1 MTTTANGT
9 SWNGI
14 VLALRSLGWN
24 EIRDRSLK
32 ASAIVLII
40 VYAVILLSIVLLPN
54 AGWPVRTLLAG
65 LCVLAIVRPAGA
77 LLVTTA
83 LLGFGVILS
92 HLAGLPLLR
101 VTDVLVAVSLG
112 GCAVNAILPGSRF
125 RSAMTMW
132 LSAAVVLFALTAV
145 TSTLSWL
152 RVYQTQAGQSSAYL
166 HTLFQF
172 ASRDYF
178 VQPGEFWLVVSTVA
192 ILQGL
197 ALFVVTAAWC
207 QMDATFF
214 ARGLRMLTVGGAGLA
229 MMSVVRLGEV
239 LLRDPRSLAVMR
251 GTYDGLRISPQIP
264 DFIAAGSYFSLC
276 WLAALGLVIA
286 SVRRRLAWVIVS
298 LPLLAGLYLTGSR
311 SVIAAALG
319 GIVVFALITVFRS
332 RVTSR
337 RVVIA
342 GAIVA
347 VVVMIG
353 SFRWM
358 VGHDIAG
365 AQARASLSVRGELL
379 RVGFRVIETR
389 PLFGVGIDRF
399 FLVAGAVK
407 SPILES
413 SWSSRRNP
421 HNDLLRF
428 AGELGLVGLGLFLW
442 ILASAGVR
450 IWRALRTASDPLLA
464 GLAAGLVAFL
474 ITGMVSNPLMLREV
488 SYVFWIALGLAV
500 GRAAAL
506 RASSDNATP
515 APFATPSR
523 FTSIGRFLAF
533 ALGALLLVSIPLRV
547 RQELTTVDPTRVS
560 YGLSDWETEN
570 DGTRFRWSGAHVTLY
585 VSGRARRV
593 EIPLRGTLPSA
604 AIQDVNVRLNDR
616 RINDIVVG
624 PDWQRLGIVLL
635 GGDLTKPYRIELDVS
650 PTWVRADTVSA
661 SDDRTLVGVKVGEL
675 NVIY

>member
-1 MTTTANGT
+1 MDLG
-9 SWNGI
+9 S
-14 VLALRSLGWN
+14 VGWN
-24 EIRDRSLK
+24 QVRDLSLK
-32 ASAIVLII
+32 ACAIVLVV
-40 VYAVILLSIVLLPN
+40 VYVVILLSVALLPN
-54 AGWPVRTLLAG
+54 ANWPVRTLLAG
-65 LCVLAIVRPAGA
+65 FCLLAVVRPTEA

-83 LLGFGVILS
+83 LLGFGIILS

-101 VTDVLVAVSLG
+101 VTDVLVAASLG
-112 GCAVNAILPGSRF
+112 GCAVHGILPGSRF
-125 RSAMTMW
+125 RSAIRSC
-132 LSAAVVLFALTAV
+132 LSPAIALFAVAAVA
-145 TSTLSWL
+145 STVSWL
-152 RVYQTQAGQSSAYL
+152 RVYQTQWGQSSAYL
-166 HTLFQF
+166 RALFQF
-172 ASRDYF
+172 ASHDYF
-178 VQPGEFWLVVSTVA
+178 VQPGEFWLVVSTVT

-197 ALFVVTAAWC
+197 ALFVVSAAGC
-207 QMDATFF
+207 QIDRTFF
-214 ARGLRMLTVGGAGLA
+214 ARGLRMLTVGGVGLA
-229 MMSVVRLGEV
+229 MMSVVRLAEV
-239 LLRDPRSLAVMR
+239 LLRDPRLVGVMR
-251 GTYDGLRISPQIP
+251 ATYDGLRISPQIP

-276 WLAALGLVIA
+276 WLAALGLAIA
-286 SVRRRLAWVIVS
+286 SAKHRWAWMVAS

-319 GIVVFALITVFRS
+319 GVVAFALISFVRS
-332 RVTSR
+332 RVAAS

-353 SFRWM
+353 SFPWM

-379 RVGFRVIETR
+379 RVGLRVIETR

-399 FLVAGAVK
+399 FLVAGTVK
-407 SPILES
+407 SPVLDS
-413 SWSSRRNP
+413 YWSSRRNP

-450 IWRALRTASDPLLA
+450 IWQALRTAADPLLA

-500 GRAAAL
+500 GRSATLQSSTGTRADSIAAPI
-506 RASSDNATP
+506 ATP
-515 APFATPSR
+515 AR
-523 FTSIGRFLAF
+523 FTSIRRSLTLL
-533 ALGALLLVSIPLRV
+533 LGALLVVSIPFRV

-570 DGTRFRWSGAHVTLY
+570 DGTRFRWSGPHVTVY
-585 VSGRARRV
+585 VTGRARRV

-604 AIQDVNVRLNDR
+604 AIQHVKVRLNGR
-616 RINDIVVG
+616 VINDIAVG

-650 PTWVRADTVSA
+650 PTWVHADAISA
-661 SDDRTLVGVKVGEL
+661 GDDRTVVGVKVGEL
-675 NVIY
+675 NVIL

>member
-1 MTTTANGT
+1 
-9 SWNGI
+9 
-14 VLALRSLGWN
+14 VDLRSVGWN
-24 EIRDRSLK
+24 QVRDLSLK
-32 ASAIVLII
+32 ACAIVLVV
-40 VYAVILLSIVLLPN
+40 VYAVILLSIALLPN
-54 AGWPVRTLLAG
+54 ANWPVRTLLAG
-65 LCVLAIVRPAGA
+65 FCLLAVVRPTDA

-83 LLGFGVILS
+83 LLGFGIILS

-101 VTDVLVAVSLG
+101 VTDVLVAASLG
-112 GCAVNAILPGSRF
+112 GCAVHGILPGSRF
-125 RSAMTMW
+125 RSAISSR
-132 LSAAVVLFALTAV
+132 LSPAILLFAVAAVA
-145 TSTLSWL
+145 STVSWL
-152 RVYQTQAGQSSAYL
+152 RVYQTQWGQSSAYL
-166 HTLFQF
+166 RALFQF
-172 ASRDYF
+172 ASHDYF
-178 VQPGEFWLVVSTVA
+178 VQPGEFWLVVSTVT

-197 ALFVVTAAWC
+197 ALFVVSAAWC
-207 QMDATFF
+207 QIDRTFF

-229 MMSVVRLGEV
+229 MMSVVRLAEV
-239 LLRDPRSLAVMR
+239 LLRDPRLVRVMR
-251 GTYDGLRISPQIP
+251 ATYDGLRISPQIP

-276 WLAALGLVIA
+276 WLAALGLAIA
-286 SVRRRLAWVIVS
+286 SAKQRWAWVLAS

-319 GIVVFALITVFRS
+319 GVVVFAFISFVRS
-332 RVTSR
+332 RLAAS

-353 SFRWM
+353 SFPWM

-379 RVGFRVIETR
+379 RVGLRVIETR

-407 SPILES
+407 SPVLDS
-413 SWSSRRNP
+413 YWSSRRNP

-442 ILASAGVR
+442 ILASAGVG
-450 IWRALRTASDPLLA
+450 IWQALRTAADPLLA

-500 GRAAAL
+500 GRSATLQSSTGTRADSIAAPI
-506 RASSDNATP
+506 ATP
-515 APFATPSR
+515 AR
-523 FTSIGRFLAF
+523 VTSIPRSLTLL
-533 ALGALLLVSIPLRV
+533 LGALLVVSIPFRV
-547 RQELTTVDPTRVS
+547 QQELTTVDPTRVS

-570 DGTRFRWSGAHVTLY
+570 DGTRFRWSGPQVTVY
-585 VSGRARRV
+585 VTGRARRV

-604 AIQDVNVRLNDR
+604 AIQHVKVRLNGR
-616 RINDIVVG
+616 VINDIVVG

-650 PTWVRADTVSA
+650 PTWVHADAISA
-661 SDDRTLVGVKVGEL
+661 GDDRTVGVKVGEL
-675 NVIY
+675 NVIL